1 VPPVFHWDLAIQG
14 TLAAAIGIVIAALG
28 HLGKRSD
35 GPQMERFLG
44 PLETLFANRFYVD
57 QIYAALIVKPLEL
70 LATVAAVFDRY
81 VIDGLVD
88 LLARIPLG
96 LGGIVRQF
104 QSGLL
109 QRYALAGVIGML
121 LIVLAL
127 VARAMG

>member
-1 VPPVFHWDLAIQG
+1 
-14 TLAAAIGIVIAALG
+14 
-28 HLGKRSD
+28 
-35 GPQMERFLG
+35 
-44 PLETLFANRFYVD
+44 
-57 QIYAALIVKPLEL
+57 
-70 LATVAAVFDRY
+70 